1 MANSGVSSEVMKQK
15 FNWKS
20 DRMTHEYVSISK
32 NALVVSAKAITGGHG
47 SEGAS
52 QPPRDTGMVTEVVAQ
67 PTPVSQVVGV
77 GHQTGHVVELGP
89 QVVSQH
95 GQDPRVSLS
104 LKSLDFKSQI

>member
-1 MANSGVSSEVMKQK
+1 MQMANSGVSSEVMKHK

-20 DRMTHEYVSISK
+20 ERMTHEYVSISK

-67 PTPVSQVVGV
+67 PTPVPSRRRRPSNWSSCRTWSSSRISTSRPKGKFV
-77 GHQTGHVVELGP
+77 T
-89 QVVSQH
+89 
-95 GQDPRVSLS
+95 
-104 LKSLDFKSQI
+104 